1 MTTDTTLLGY
11 TCPDETPYPSDYG
24 PNFVCLAEDPCTDS
38 GTGLWTFQ
46 LCEPNTVTFSTYVPH
61 RSLPDTGTE
70 GLLLPSAGLC
80 LSVGLLLAVVARKRH
95 RKRYVVAEGIS
106 LPPYTVWLV
115 LDTRHGNAVHSEW
128 RNKQAAKNR
137 AAVLNANI
145 PSLADSKG
153 WKA

>member
-1 MTTDTTLLGY
+1 MTTVPTTTIVDVGRPPAPVPPP
-11 TCPDETPYPSDYG
+11 TWHG
-24 PNFVCLAEDPCTDS
+24 VN
-38 GTGLWTFQ
+38 
-46 LCEPNTVTFSTYVPH
+46 VPH
-61 RSLPDTGTE
+61 RELPHTGTDS
-70 GLLLPSAGLC
+70 LLLPSAGL
-80 LSVGLLLAVVARKRH
+80 LLAVGLLLTVVARKRH
-95 RKRYVVAEGIS
+95 RKRYVVAQGIS

-128 RNKQAAKNR
+128 RTKDAAKNR